1 MTFINIVTS
10 LLYVSYYAVAFF
22 YFFSGLIL
30 LFNPKKIEHRIPG
43 FFPLLVFRKRGRV
56 ENALNLIIIGL
67 ILYIVGYSI
76 FESSFFG
83 FFTALVLS
91 AWEVYLSIFF
101 YLKHHTF
108 FDAMYHFILHILLV
122 IFLGWMLITLYG
134 KDISGL
140 EKIMKIQNN
149 SYFVNLVA
157 GFKSIHSEEIRTHDY
172 K

>member
-10 LLYVSYYAVAFF
+10 LLYVSYYSVAFF
-22 YFFSGLIL
+22 YFFSGLV
-30 LFNPKKIEHRIPG
+30 LFFKPKIIEHRIPG
-43 FFPLLVFRKRGRV
+43 FFPLLVFRKRGRI

-76 FESSFFG
+76 FESRFFG

-108 FDAMYHFILHILLV
+108 FDAIGHFVLHILLV
-122 IFLGWMLITLYG
+122 ILIGWVLITSYS
-134 KDISGL
+134 KDIYGL
-140 EKIMKIQNN
+140 EKMLKVQN
-149 SYFVNLVA
+149 S
-157 GFKSIHSEEIRTHDY
+157 DY
-172 K
+172 SVDLLNKDSHGNTIK